1 MFVCSV
7 WVVKV
12 RGVRRY
18 LLVVCVGAALAGIAV
33 TSPALR
39 ERSHCRCLGPVLDD
53 AVARSPPLSGPAS
66 AGLDPH
72 ADWRGRRESWCW
84 LDRQRL
90 AGCQCPRFADR
101 DWPSMDFRRRRITG
115 GFASGG
121 GGFPGGVPLCVRG
134 TLPGA
139 GGGEDVLLPPE
150 TVTVLNY
157 RVRLAAPPWPGFK
170 PTVDA
175 FVHVPAIDPGASAH
189 RSGSLRLRTI
199 GRTGVRISLSLTRGA
214 THAGSDP
221 YPVVRRGVNV
231 LIAGRTNPP
240 LRGVRLEVTANSY
253 HRSHARLHETRITI
267 GSAATSSDGTFA
279 ISWHPTR
286 HGIYMITA
294 QLRHPGRRYLADSG
308 CDLTLS
314 VT

>member
-33 TSPALR
+33 TSPAR
-39 ERSHCRCLGPVLDD
+39 
-53 AVARSPPLSGPAS
+53 AS
-66 AGLDPH
+66 APTAGASVRFSMTLSPDRLRY
-72 ADWRGRRESWCW
+72 RGRPALVSI
-84 LDRQRL
+84 RL
-90 AGCQCPRFADR
+90 RTGAGGERAGVGLTASG
-101 DWPSMDFRRRRITG
+101 WPDVNVLGSPIAIGRPWISGAGRITG

-267 GSAATSSDGTFA
+267 GPAATSSDGTFA

-294 QLRHPGRRYLADSG
+294 QLRHPGRRYLSWIAAVISP
-308 CDLTLS
+308 
-314 VT
+314 